1 MMSNMMMNNNVTL
14 GEISGRMGE
23 VPEDDFLSILL

>member
-14 GEISGRMGE
+14 GEISGRIGE